1 MKRGAVVVAVAS
13 VAALGFTAVTADA
26 GGLFGDGG
34 LFRGTIGEIFDPVE
48 EQVLTPMAQGA
59 AVAGGA
65 ALGAAGAAYVGAPPQ
80 MGGMIGAC
88 AGQVVNEAFAGQ
100 ARGAC
105 AEQMARDAGNQAI
118 MGAQQQA
125 AWNLGYNQP
134 AGGGNAY
141 SPQPYPGYGSAPYG
155 IPGVSP
161 AVPPQYQ
168 AGLTGPSG
176 GAAPET
182 YPYPGHGAP
191 PYGGPGVS
199 PTVPPE
205 YQAGRSEPG
214 GYTRPTPP
222 IVCPLNGSVR
232 LVEVGSGLFRISIP
246 VDDGCGPGWRNQV
259 PLSIDRP
266 SPDMIALSGQPIYG
280 ELPPPIP
287 APIPNQG
294 VICKTSEGAAF
305 AQQGAIGSAC
315 LADFPWV
322 RGVPGRIVG

>member
-1 MKRGAVVVAVAS
+1 MKRGVVVVAVAS

-26 GGLFGDGG
+26 GGLFGDRGV
-34 LFRGTIGEIFDPVE
+34 FRGTIGEIFDPVE
-48 EQVLTPMAQGA
+48 EEVLTPMAQGA
-59 AVAGGA
+59 AVIGGA

-105 AEQMARDAGNQAI
+105 AKQMARDAANQAI

-125 AWNLGYNQP
+125 GWNLGYNQP

-141 SPQPYPGYGSAPYG
+141 LPQPYPGYGSAPYG

-168 AGLTGPSG
+168 AGLTGPGGYTPSVGG
-176 GAAPET
+176 GAAPGA

-191 PYGGPGVS
+191 PYGVPGVL
-199 PTVPPE
+199 PVVPPKYE
-205 YQAGRSEPG
+205 AV
-214 GYTRPTPP
+214 PP
-222 IVCPLNGSVR
+222 SV
-232 LVEVGSGLFRISIP
+232 
-246 VDDGCGPGWRNQV
+246 
-259 PLSIDRP
+259 DRP

-280 ELPPPIP
+280 QLPPPIP

-322 RGVPGRIVG
+322 QRVPGRIVG